1 MLFEYFCGMR
11 VLALTSC
18 MTERFAR
25 NKSLSGSRVHTSC
38 DDDEEWF
45 SNFDM
50 VSFFV
55 GSAPQ
60 GRDYWMMKS

>member
-1 MLFEYFCGMR
+1 MMEL
-11 VLALTSC
+11 
-18 MTERFAR
+18 FAR

-38 DDDEEWF
+38 DDDDEEWF

-50 VSFFV
+50 VSLFV

-60 GRDYWMMKS
+60 GRDY

>member
-1 MLFEYFCGMR
+1 MPFEYFCGIR

-18 MTERFAR
+18 MMEHFPR
-25 NKSLSGSRVHTSC
+25 NKSLSGLRVHTPC
-38 DDDEEWF
+38 DDDKEWF

-50 VSFFV
+50 VSLFV

-60 GRDYWMMKS
+60 GRDY

>member
-1 MLFEYFCGMR
+1 MLFKYFYGMR

-18 MTERFAR
+18 MMKRFTR

-50 VSFFV
+50 VSLFV
-55 GSAPQ
+55 GSASQ
-60 GRDYWMMKS
+60 GRDY

>member
-1 MLFEYFCGMR
+1 MPFEYFCGLR

-18 MTERFAR
+18 MMELFAR

-38 DDDEEWF
+38 DDDDEEWF

-50 VSFFV
+50 VSLFV

-60 GRDYWMMKS
+60 GRDY